1 MNQMIGYDVERK
13 VAERKMN
20 TWTFGVRPYVK
31 LYKVCKIDMAGDR
44 CECFVS
50 ECEFKPDA

>member
-1 MNQMIGYDVERK
+1 MIGYDVERK